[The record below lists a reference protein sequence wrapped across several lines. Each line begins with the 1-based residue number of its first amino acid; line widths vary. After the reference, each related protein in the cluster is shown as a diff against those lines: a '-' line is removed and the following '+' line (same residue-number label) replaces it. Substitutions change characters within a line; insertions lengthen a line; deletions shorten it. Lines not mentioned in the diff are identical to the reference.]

1 MKAEN
6 QSKSMNMK
14 RTIVKIVAAL
24 QIGIG
29 GLLLVGTIALS
40 LTAYRTV
47 RNESEQLVANLS
59 AAADALESLRALY
72 AQSANNLFGLTD
84 SMDDVAGKLGEVS
97 ESVSETGRR
106 FLEYGNVEKTSIIN
120 KLNPFK
126 EWFRNSGEKLKDVGK
141 DVVSVSAVLKEQ
153 SRTIKEYRADGHKK
167 TMLAMSETVES
178 LRHVMQM
185 LEDGDHSAV
194 LWCGFVCILGF
205 CVSMLFIMNGVFLIV
220 AGRIGL
226 QKS

>member
-1 MKAEN
+1 M
-6 QSKSMNMK
+6 
-14 RTIVKIVAAL
+14 
-24 QIGIG
+24 
-29 GLLLVGTIALS
+29 LLVGTIALS

-84 SMDDVAGKLGEVS
+84 SMDDVAEKLGEVS

-167 TMLAMSETVES
+167 TLLAMEETAGS
-178 LRHVMQM
+178 IRHIMQM
-185 LEDGDHSAV
+185 LNDGDRSAV

-205 CVSMLFIMNGVFLIV
+205 CVSMLFFTNGIFLFLV
-220 AGRIGL
+220 NWLGRKNSHEAL
-226 QKS
+226 K